1 MRLEPAFLAGF
12 FVLKNREVIIIMRR
26 TPVQRAL
33 MILIPV
39 VVWILYGLRTL
50 KAPTSIVLTVA
61 AGFTA
66 ALALFLGSEWKDIE
80 NGIYSSVRS
89 VVPAILILLLVGML
103 IGVWILSGTVPAMTY
118 YGLQFLPPSFFLVA
132 ATLLCCL
139 ISLGTGTSWGTI
151 STVGIAL
158 LGIGG
163 GLGIP
168 LPAVVGAIVVGA
180 FFGDKMSPLSD
191 TTNLAA
197 AVTDTDL
204 FLHIKHMLLT
214 TVPAL
219 LISLAV
225 FAILGFRYASTTV
238 DASAVELFQAA
249 LATKFV
255 ISPWMLIPPVLVIA
269 LILKKKPVLPAL
281 FIGIA
286 AGAVLAVLAQSQT
299 LATVF
304 VTMNRGFVGTT
315 GHKAVDSLLNRGGLT
330 SMLGTTALIIAAS
343 SFGGAMRGSKVLD
356 ALVESLSG
364 FIKNS
369 GTLVLS
375 TAIANLGIVLLTGSC
390 YVSMSVLGPVFTPL
404 YKKLGIGTETLSR
417 TLEDTGTVVV
427 PLIPWSITG
436 IFVADTLGVPV
447 LAYLP
452 YAIMCYMSGVIAI
465 IYGFTGKGIA
475 RTSPAADIVST
486 TIAGD

>member
-1 MRLEPAFLAGF
+1 M
-12 FVLKNREVIIIMRR
+12 KNS
-26 TPVQRAL
+26 PVTRAL
-33 MILIPV
+33 AILIPV
-39 VVWILYGLRTL
+39 VAWILFGLRNL

-61 AGFTA
+61 AGLTA
-66 ALALFLGSEWKDIE
+66 ALAILLGSQWKDIE

-103 IGVWILSGTVPAMTY
+103 IGVWVLSGTVPAMTY
-118 YGLQFLPPSFFLVA
+118 YGLKFLPPSLFLVA

-139 ISLGTGTSWGTI
+139 ISLGTGTSWGTL

-180 FFGDKMSPLSD
+180 FFGDKISPLSD

-204 FLHIKHMLLT
+204 FQHIKHMMLT
-214 TVPAL
+214 TLPAL
-219 LISLAV
+219 VISLVV
-225 FAILGFRYASTTV
+225 FAFLGAHYAN
-238 DASAVELFQAA
+238 SAVDTAAVSAFQDA
-249 LATKFV
+249 LASKFV
-255 ISPWMLIPPVLVIA
+255 ISPLMLIPPILVIA
-269 LILKKKPVLPAL
+269 LILMKKPVLPAL

-286 AGAVLAVLAQSQT
+286 AGGVLAVLSQNQT
-299 LATVF
+299 LASVF
-304 VTMNRGFVGTT
+304 LTMNRGFVGNT
-315 GHKAVDSLLNRGGLT
+315 GHKAVDSLLNRGGLS

-343 SFGGAMRGSKVLD
+343 SFGGSMRGSGVLD
-356 ALVESLSG
+356 ALVEALGG
-364 FIKNS
+364 FIKSS
-369 GTLVLS
+369 GSLVLT
-375 TAIANLGIVLLTGSC
+375 TALANVGIVLLTGSC

-404 YKKLGIGTETLSR
+404 YKRLGIGTETLSR

-447 LAYLP
+447 MSYFP
-452 YAIMCYMSGVIAI
+452 YAIMCYMSGVFAIA
-465 IYGFTGKGIA
+465 YGYLGKGIA
-475 RTSPAADIVST
+475 RSSASPTPT

>member
-1 MRLEPAFLAGF
+1 
-12 FVLKNREVIIIMRR
+12 MRR
-26 TPVQRAL
+26 SPVHRAL
-33 MILIPV
+33 MTLIPV
-39 VVWILYGLRTL
+39 VAWILYGLRTV

-61 AGFTA
+61 AGLTA

-80 NGIYSSVRS
+80 DGIYSSVRS

-103 IGVWILSGTVPAMTY
+103 IGVWVLSGTVPAMTY
-118 YGLQFLPPSFFLVA
+118 YGLKLLPPSLFLVA

-139 ISLGTGTSWGTI
+139 ISVGTGTSWGTL

-180 FFGDKMSPLSD
+180 FFGDKISPLSD

-219 LISLAV
+219 IISLVV
-225 FAILGFRYASTTV
+225 FAVLGAQYASSNV
-238 DASAVELFQAA
+238 DATAVLSFQEA
-249 LATKFV
+249 LAGKFV
-255 ISPWMLIPPVLVIA
+255 ISPLMLIPPVLVIA
-269 LILKKKPVLPAL
+269 LILRKKPVLPAL

-286 AGAVLAVLAQSQT
+286 AGAALAMLSQSQT
-299 LATVF
+299 WATVLL
-304 VTMNRGFVGTT
+304 TMNRGFVGTS
-315 GHKAVDSLLNRGGLT
+315 GHAAVDSLLNRGGLS

-343 SFGGAMRGSKVLD
+343 SFGGAMRGSGVLD

-369 GTLVLS
+369 GSLVLS
-375 TAIANLGIVLLTGSC
+375 TAIANLAIVLLTGSC

-447 LAYLP
+447 LSYLP
-452 YAIMCYMSGVIAI
+452 YAIMCYMSGIIAI
-465 IYGFTGKGIA
+465 IYGFVGKGIA
-475 RTSPAADIVST
+475 RRALDTESVTVSAD
-486 TIAGD
+486 